1 MISIPQSRTP
11 KTASVFFFF
20 LISGFTEPFHVLGID
35 GVR

>member
-11 KTASVFFFF
+11 KTASVF
-20 LISGFTEPFHVLGID
+20 LISGSTEHFHVLGID

>member
-1 MISIPQSRTP
+1 MIIILQSRSP
-11 KTASVFFFF
+11 KTASVFF